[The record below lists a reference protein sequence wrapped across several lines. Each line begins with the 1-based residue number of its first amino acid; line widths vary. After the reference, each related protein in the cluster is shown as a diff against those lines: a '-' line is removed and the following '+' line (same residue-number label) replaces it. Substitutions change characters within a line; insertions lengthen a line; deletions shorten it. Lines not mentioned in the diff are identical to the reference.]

1 MGSYFD
7 ALLRSGVTE
16 QYDHGSEA
24 AFATVVNPLHVVL
37 KPDGSIRPITDPSR
51 SGVDHCMLKLP
62 WCPLP
67 DLSTLLQQLTPGG
80 FLGKRDL
87 ASGFHHVKL
96 APAARRCM
104 ALRHPTTGALQRW
117 VGLPLAA
124 SQSPAISVE
133 LQGLYDSLFAVQLP
147 PPPSLRLG
155 GSAVDGLQF
164 WWDVIRSDWEGVWEG
179 VKRCMVA
186 DLDLVRREFGGA
198 EAATI
203 LTDAS
208 ATGFG
213 AARDRAKVTGA
224 GEGGQDLCVG
234 CIAQRCRATDMHLRA
249 EANGIADRLV
259 SLAGSAVAVSSA
271 TTDESARS
279 RAWCWWAFVALL
291 SAAAAFRRCSCWR
304 LSNGSTPKRNLN
316 RNFHGQRQP
325 GQCSRWKGEAGGP
338 LLYCRL
344 DLGAGKLPAGHRPY
358 NGVPPL
364 RSRGGRTLTA
374 AAAASQHPTASCSSG
389 AVPLAP
395 PPPEARVDSV
405 NPFRWGKHLSLHSH
419 NLPAAATAAVSTA
432 AAAVALDPRYRRDTL
447 QP

>member
-234 CIAQRCRATDMHLRA
+234 CIAQRCRAADMHCESCPAAAHRSCLRMGPGACPGGWARCPAWLLRAAGVRRPAVRA

-271 TTDESARS
+271 TTDESARRCFTRFCAERLGVVEDEALS
-279 RAWCWWAFVALL
+279 RVPRADLNVELVRLFVADAVGKLAPSL
-291 SAAAAFRRCSCWR
+291 DGGGDAERAGR
-304 LSNGSTPKRNLN
+304 LAEVEGRGA
-316 RNFHGQRQP
+316 RAVRQP
-325 GQCSRWKGEAGGP
+325 GPGRW
-338 LLYCRL
+338 
-344 DLGAGKLPAGHRPY
+344 
-358 NGVPPL
+358 
-364 RSRGGRTLTA
+364 
-374 AAAASQHPTASCSSG
+374 
-389 AVPLAP
+389 
-395 PPPEARVDSV
+395 
-405 NPFRWGKHLSLHSH
+405 
-419 NLPAAATAAVSTA
+419 
-432 AAAVALDPRYRRDTL
+432 
-447 QP
+447 